1 MGRKRVAA
9 LLVAALMALGLAG
22 CGADGSNG
30 KDKDK
35 DAAKTIAPAQ
45 LSEEEQNLAQLLG
58 LGMES
63 YDIFEFQAGG
73 AQSLQFNTYELV
85 AGDWSRIQGGG
96 GAELT
101 TGTTGRIALTFG
113 KIPDGVRLAFQTE
126 GQFMSTSYWPEPGD
140 DVSGMTC
147 ATSALDGT
155 QTIELEQEIPLVLQ
169 VVTSKNEVRVYPV
182 DYFGMPRELDKHGYE
197 HVYAITVMFSEK
209 AVGNLSQNVPSAAPG
224 EPSAEPS
231 PAE

>member
-9 LLVAALMALGLAG
+9 LLLAALMALGLAG
-22 CGADGSNG
+22 CGADDS

-35 DAAKTIAPAQ
+35 DEANTIAPAQ

-63 YDIFEFQAGG
+63 YHIFEFQAGG
-73 AQSLQFNTYELV
+73 AQSLQLNTYELV
-85 AGDWSRIQGGG
+85 DGHWSRIQGGG

-101 TGTTGRIALTFG
+101 VETGRIALSFG
-113 KIPDGVRLAFQTE
+113 KITDGVRLAFQTE
-126 GQFMSTSYWPEPGD
+126 GQIISTTIWPEPGD
-140 DVSGMTC
+140 NVSGMTF

-169 VVTSKNEVRVYPV
+169 VATSKNEVRVYPV

-209 AVGNLSQNVPSAAPG
+209 AVGDLSQNVPSAAPG

-231 PAE
+231 PET